1 MSWIASLL
9 ITIGIIILSGFFVI
23 IEFSLLAARR
33 NRLEETA
40 ESSASSRAAL
50 RSLNEL
56 TLMLAG
62 AQLGITAA
70 TFALGAITKPWV
82 HHLLMPVFEALPIPT
97 GVADALSFLLALFI
111 VTFLHLVVGEMA
123 PKSWAIA
130 HPESAIKIIAI
141 PARGFIAI
149 FRPLLS
155 WINHMANA
163 LVRKAGEAPVES
175 ASASGYDAN
184 TLQRLVD
191 HSRDTGTL
199 DAESASQITGVIALE
214 TSTVG
219 EAIAHDDAPVILD
232 SHATVSQVQ
241 DTARSIGHMRVL
253 MSDDTWETPRFVH
266 VRDTLLAAP
275 GTPALEFSREA
286 LVLTQS
292 TTIHEALDTMRAENQ
307 QLAVV
312 IPDDGERR
320 LLGVITWQ
328 YILGRLWP
336 TIEEEI
342 DRARA

>member
-1 MSWIASLL
+1 MSWVVSLIL
-9 ITIGIIILSGFFVI
+9 TVAIIILSAFFVI

-40 ESSASSRAAL
+40 ETSASSRAAL
-50 RSLNEL
+50 RSMNEL

-82 HHLLMPVFEALPIPT
+82 HHLLMPVFESLPIPT

-141 PARGFIAI
+141 PARGFISI
-149 FRPLLS
+149 FRPLLA
-155 WINHMANA
+155 WINKMANK
-163 LVRKAGEAPVES
+163 LVQKTGETPVES
-175 ASASGYDAN
+175 AAARGYDAN
-184 TLQRLVD
+184 TLQHLVD
-191 HSRDTGTL
+191 HSRDTGAL
-199 DAESASQITGVIALE
+199 DEESASQITGVIALE

-219 EAIAHDDAPVILD
+219 EAVAEDEDVVIL
-232 SHATVSQVQ
+232 SSGATVQDIQ
-241 DTARSIGHMRVL
+241 DTARSTGHMRVL
-253 MSDDTWETPRFVH
+253 MADQEWDTPRLVH

-275 GTPALEFSREA
+275 GTPALEFTRDV
-286 LVLTQS
+286 LVLNES
-292 TTIHEALDTMRAENQ
+292 TTIHEALDKMRAENQ
-307 QLAVV
+307 QLAVI
-312 IPDDGERR
+312 IPDSGERR

-328 YILGRLWP
+328 YILNRLWP